1 MGGICCV
8 MLVVGGRGE
17 PPVVGNG
24 GSSGLELGQVE
35 SRRTEKGTA
44 FCFYKDVHYP
54 GFRGDQLADV
64 YLPETVSGPVPA
76 LLLIH
81 GGGWVGGDKAGGR
94 MVELATF
101 AVDEGYAAVSV
112 NYTLTKF
119 AGGTPRGSKIR
130 GAWPDNLYDCKSALR
145 WMKRVASVIRIDPR
159 RIAVC
164 GGSAGGH
171 LALLCGLSSSC
182 AELNQLGGAVE
193 EDNSVRCVVD
203 FYGIPDVR
211 KFETYSLMQEADR
224 TDARALA
231 LASPVEHSSKAS
243 PPVLV
248 LHGGADSDVESALS
262 EDFVAVMRERGAP
275 HVFKILPEEG
285 HGFGLRTARED
296 LRPLVAGFLRKHL

>member
-1 MGGICCV
+1 M
-8 MLVVGGRGE
+8 
-17 PPVVGNG
+17 
-24 GSSGLELGQVE
+24 ELGHVE
-35 SRRTEKGTA
+35 SHRTEKGTA
-44 FCFYKDVHYP
+44 FRFYKDVHYP
-54 GFRGDQLADV
+54 GSRGDQLADV
-64 YLPETVSGPVPA
+64 YLPETASGPVPA
-76 LLLIH
+76 ILLIH

-94 MVELATF
+94 MVEFATF
-101 AVDEGYAAVSV
+101 ALDEGYAAVSV

-145 WMKRVASVIRIDPR
+145 WMKRIASVIRIDPGR
-159 RIAVC
+159 VAVC

-182 AELNQLGGAVE
+182 AELNQNGGALA

-248 LHGGADSDVESALS
+248 LHGEADSDVEFLFS

-275 HVFKILPEEG
+275 HVFKVVPDAG
-285 HGFGLRTARED
+285 HGFGLRTAGED